1 MTVNKVLSCTG
12 ALVFDYALYYR
23 SISVLPIT
31 ERTLIKNLSVHLVS
45 GTFDVV

>member
-1 MTVNKVLSCTG
+1 MTVNKVLTCTG

-31 ERTLIKNLSVHLVS
+31 ERTLIIAETFVS
-45 GTFDVV
+45 ALGVLNI